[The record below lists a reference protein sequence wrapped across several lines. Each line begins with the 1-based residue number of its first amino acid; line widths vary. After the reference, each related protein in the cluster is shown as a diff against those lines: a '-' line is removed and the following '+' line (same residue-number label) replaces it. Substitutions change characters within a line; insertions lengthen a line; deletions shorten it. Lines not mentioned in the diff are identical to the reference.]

1 VRAKPSVFMM
11 VIVAAT
17 FMACG
22 SEEQTQSPGADGTPP
37 DVSAALPEIS
47 ESVASC
53 LDLVEQQEYQ
63 QAIPVCT
70 EALGGNPDNVD
81 VQAAL
86 ETSQQEVNSQGSE
99 LTEKAS
105 KEMQK

>member
-1 VRAKPSVFMM
+1 VKAKPSVFMM

-17 FMACG
+17 FLACG
-22 SEEQTQSPGADGTPP
+22 SEEQTQAPATPP

-99 LTEKAS
+99 LGEKAS